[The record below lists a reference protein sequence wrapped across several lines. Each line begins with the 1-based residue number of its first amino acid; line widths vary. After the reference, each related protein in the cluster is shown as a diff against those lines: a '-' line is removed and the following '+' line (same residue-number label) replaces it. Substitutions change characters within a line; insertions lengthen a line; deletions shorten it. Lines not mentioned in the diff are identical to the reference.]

1 MTADFTWLGSLP
13 LSLLITLSENRLDL
27 HPDASP
33 GLAQPKGV
41 FRLSDLVQILVLHL
55 LLGVCPWTRHS
66 IGVCFLTYKIGNT
79 VPTS

>member
-13 LSLLITLSENRLDL
+13 LSLFVTLSENRLDL

-41 FRLSDLVQILVLHL
+41 VQTLRPGSDSSSTFTPRCLSLDKTLNWSLFPHL
-55 LLGVCPWTRHS
+55 
-66 IGVCFLTYKIGNT
+66 
-79 VPTS
+79 